1 MFDWLIE
8 KSKITLMLLFFLTL
22 VGLITFFQL
31 PQREIPEISLPVASI
46 STIYPGADPETVERS
61 ITVPIEEEL
70 DKIEGINKHTSISA
84 ASVST
89 IVLELDEGMDQE
101 KVLSK
106 VSQSIANISG
116 SFPEG
121 ALSSSISDDRAL
133 GALSS
138 YHLVTDGSYEEMYAL
153 QPQIADWQRTI
164 ESVPGIKGTVVK
176 GIPVQELLITLEQE
190 KMNENGIFLPSILA
204 ALEGEFDQV
213 PLGKQERNGSITQLK
228 LPVVKD
234 VDQLSQ
240 LVVGFSNEGDPIALN
255 ELGQVELR
263 YEKPT
268 DIITYEG
275 KRAISFTVIPEKGID
290 VPSLHRTIDERVYE
304 LSESLPASVSVDL
317 FYTQDNIVT
326 EIFTD
331 LAISFAIAVGVVI
344 IVTLLGLN
352 FASAVIVA
360 LAIPTSILLGLI
372 PLPYLGVDLNQI
384 SIIGFIIALGILVDD
399 AIVVNDNIER
409 RYKLGDSPLEGALN
423 GTREVR
429 VSIITS
435 TLAIVFTFLPLV
447 FITGSG
453 GDFIRALPSVL
464 ITTIIASTI
473 ISLTLVPIYR
483 VWRQKKRKRVNKF
496 DNGLLGKPIDRLADW
511 YADKVLGNIVRKP
524 LRIGILGLI
533 LCTAVYGLVPFIPV
547 VFFPSADRQEVT
559 VDVIAPVQMTIEQ
572 TDELLASI
580 EERMREDQSVIEVSR
595 FTGTGLP
602 PLFGSVLTGPGE
614 NTGQLLVRVNKE
626 EQSAEETIS
635 KWSDILQEEYP
646 SVETKLTT
654 IEAGPPVGAPIAI
667 KVSGKE
673 IETLL
678 EITGDL
684 RSSIAQME
692 ETRTVVDDVGQPW
705 PTTVLDPDRSKLD
718 EYGITMKEISQQIRL
733 VTEGI
738 PVGQFDDSFNYYDMR
753 LIIEGAATNGDLD
766 LTELFVP
773 VETAQG
779 PPAFIRF
786 DELLTEKYSE
796 EIQRIPHENGERT
809 VTLRVYP
816 REDMKTSLEAKID
829 DVIEGYSLSEDY
841 SITVGGETE
850 ARSDF
855 FIEVGKLFIVVVFLI
870 YIVMAFQFY
879 SLSTPIL
886 VMSTVYLAI
895 SGAVIGLFITQ
906 TGLGFM
912 AMMGVVSLAG
922 IVVRNS
928 IVLIEFI
935 EQRIRAGS
943 SLKEAV
949 IEAGRARLRPILL
962 TALTAI
968 GALVPIALS
977 GDVLFTPLAISIIS
991 GIFFSTF
998 FTLLLVP
1005 ALYAAIAKRKMKKL
1019 AKGS

>member
-1 MFDWLIE
+1 MFDWLIK

-22 VGLITFFQL
+22 IGLITFFQL

-46 STIYPGADPETVERS
+46 STIYPGANPGTVERS

-70 DKIEGINKHTSISA
+70 ERIEGISKHSSISA
-84 ASVST
+84 AGVST
-89 IVLELDEGMDQE
+89 IILELEDGIDQD

-106 VSQSIANISG
+106 VSQAITNVSTT
-116 SFPEG
+116 FPDG
-121 ALSSSISDDRAL
+121 VLSPTISDDRAI

-138 YHLVTDGSYEEMYAL
+138 YHLVTDDAYEELYAL
-153 QPQIADWQRTI
+153 QPMVTEWQRAI
-164 ESVPGIKGTVVK
+164 EAVTGIKGTIVK
-176 GIPVQELLITLEQE
+176 GIPDQELLLTLEQE
-190 KMNENGIFLPSILA
+190 KMNEFGILLPSVLA

-213 PLGKQERNGSITQLK
+213 PLGKEERNGSLSQLT
-228 LPVVKD
+228 LPVIKD
-234 VDQLSQ
+234 VDQVGK
-240 LVVGFSNEGDPIALN
+240 LVVGISNEGEAVALN
-255 ELGQVELR
+255 DIGQVEIK
-263 YEKPT
+263 YVSPT

-290 VPSLHRTIDERVYE
+290 VPSLHRTIDERLSE
-304 LSESLPASVSVDL
+304 LSKDLPSTVSIDL
-317 FYTQDNIVT
+317 FYTQDSIVT

-331 LAISFAIAVGVVI
+331 LAISFIIAVIVVI

-352 FASAVIVA
+352 LASAVIVA

-409 RYKLGDSPLEGALN
+409 RYKLGDSPLDGALN

-483 VWRQKKRKRVNKF
+483 IWRQRKRKAERKF
-496 DNGLLGKPIDRLADW
+496 DNGLLGKPIDQLANW
-511 YADKVLGNIVRKP
+511 YADKVLGSIVRKP
-524 LRIGILGLI
+524 LRVGILGLV

-559 VDVIAPVQMTIEQ
+559 VDVIAPVQMTLEQ
-572 TDELLASI
+572 TDELMTSI
-580 EERMREDQSVIEVSR
+580 EERMREDEGIIEVTR
-595 FTGTGLP
+595 FTGSGVP
-602 PLFGSVLTGPGE
+602 PLFGSALTGPGE
-614 NTGQLLVRVNKE
+614 NTGQLLVRVKKE
-626 EQSAEETIS
+626 KQSAEETIS
-635 KWSDILQEEYP
+635 KWSDILQEEFP

-654 IEAGPPVGAPIAI
+654 IEAGPPVGAPIAV
-667 KVSGKE
+667 KVSGNE
-673 IETLL
+673 IESILD
-678 EITGDL
+678 IVNDL
-684 RSSIAQME
+684 RNSIAIME
-692 ETRTVVDDVGQPW
+692 ETRTVVDDVGEPL
-705 PTTVLDPDRSKLD
+705 PTTIFEPDRSILND
-718 EYGITMKEISQQIRL
+718 YGISMKEISQQIRL

-738 PVGQFDDSFNYYDMR
+738 PVGQFDDGFNYYDMR
-753 LIIEGAATNGDLD
+753 LVIQGEGRQGDVDLSQLAVVGETN
-766 LTELFVP
+766 
-773 VETAQG
+773 QG
-779 PPAFIRF
+779 PPTIVNL
-786 DELLTEKYSE
+786 DELLTIKSSE
-796 EIQRIPHENGERT
+796 EIQRIPHENGVRT

-816 REDMKTSLEAKID
+816 REDMKASLETKIYD
-829 DVIEGYSLSEDY
+829 YLDSYTYSEDY
-841 SITVGGETE
+841 TISVGGETE

-870 YIVMAFQFY
+870 YIVMAIQFY

-935 EQRIRAGS
+935 EQRVKSGS
-943 SLKEAV
+943 LLKEAV

-968 GALVPIALS
+968 AALVPIALS

-1005 ALYAAIAKRKMKKL
+1005 ALYTVIAKRKMKKL
-1019 AKGS
+1019 EKVS